1 MSKSSSKVLLA
12 GITGLAAGVAIGLL
26 FAPAKG
32 SKTRKRLK
40 KRLMSLA
47 DFIEDDVNDKLGALK
62 SVFAGRRGR
71 RDEDDDLQTEDENV
85 RMKNV
90 TKFVKRDDYPMAQN
104 DMKYF
109 YYL

>member
-40 KRLMSLA
+40 KRLMSVA
-47 DFIEDDVNDKLGALK
+47 ETIEDDVTDKLGALK
-62 SVFAGRRGR
+62 SVFSG
-71 RDEDDDLQTEDENV
+71 EEEEDEEEDV
-85 RMKNV
+85 VQTAGEPVKAD
-90 TKFVKRDDYPMAQN
+90 KRDA
-104 DMKYF
+104 
-109 YYL
+109 

>member
-40 KRLMSLA
+40 RRLMSLA

-62 SVFAGRRGR
+62 SVFAGQQEEE
-71 RDEDDDLQTEDENV
+71 EDDNDMQTEDESV
-85 RMKNV
+85 R
-90 TKFVKRDDYPMAQN
+90 TRKRD
-104 DMKYF
+104 K
-109 YYL
+109 

>member
-1 MSKSSSKVLLA
+1 MLA
-12 GITGLAAGVAIGLL
+12 GITGLAAGIAIGLL

-62 SVFAGRRGR
+62 SAFAGQEEEEEE
-71 RDEDDDLQTEDENV
+71 EDDTQTEDENF
-85 RMKNV
+85 V
-90 TKFVKRDDYPMAQN
+90 TRNA
-104 DMKYF
+104 
-109 YYL
+109 

>member
-1 MSKSSSKVLLA
+1 MAKSSSKVLLA

-47 DFIEDDVNDKLGALK
+47 ETIEDDVTDKLGALK
-62 SVFAGRRGR
+62 SVFSG
-71 RDEDDDLQTEDENV
+71 EEEEDEEEDV
-85 RMKNV
+85 VQTAGEPVKAD
-90 TKFVKRDDYPMAQN
+90 KRDA
-104 DMKYF
+104 
-109 YYL
+109 

>member
-1 MSKSSSKVLLA
+1 MSKSNSKVLLA
-12 GITGLAAGVAIGLL
+12 GLTGLAAGVAIGLL

-62 SVFAGRRGR
+62 SVFAGEEEED
-71 RDEDDDLQTEDENV
+71 DEDDDLQPEDESV
-85 RMKNV
+85 KGE
-90 TKFVKRDDYPMAQN
+90 KRD
-104 DMKYF
+104 KIS
-109 YYL
+109 

>member
-62 SVFAGRRGR
+62 SAFAGQEEEE
-71 RDEDDDLQTEDENV
+71 EDDDTQTE
-85 RMKNV
+85 
-90 TKFVKRDDYPMAQN
+90 
-104 DMKYF
+104 
-109 YYL
+109 

>member
-1 MSKSSSKVLLA
+1 MSQSSSKVLLA

-40 KRLMSLA
+40 RRLMSLA

-62 SVFAGRRGR
+62 SVFAGQQEEE
-71 RDEDDDLQTEDENV
+71 EDDNDMQTEDESV
-85 RMKNV
+85 R
-90 TKFVKRDDYPMAQN
+90 TRKRD
-104 DMKYF
+104 K
-109 YYL
+109 